1 MTETHRF
8 SFMETSAHSPVLNM
22 LIEGAIHGPAIHLRP
37 FKPGDE
43 PAFRSLNEAWIAKY
57 FVIETA
63 DRVVLENPVE
73 NILAPGGH
81 IFMALIDDLP
91 VGCCALLPMG
101 PKEFEL
107 AKMAVLESE
116 RGRGIGR
123 KVLEYA
129 IAQAKKLGAERLY
142 LETNRKLANAIHLYE
157 SVGFQPV
164 SPDQVIPSPYARA
177 NMFMEMAL

>member
-1 MTETHRF
+1 
-8 SFMETSAHSPVLNM
+8 METSAHSPVLNM

-43 PAFRSLNEAWIAKY
+43 PAFRTLNEAWIAKY

-129 IAQAKKLGAERLY
+129 ITQAKKLGAERLY